1 MDFNFDGMNCQ
12 TPSHEDDQSIDFNNL
27 EQSDFLTHYP
37 DIVAELNNNRSYDDL
52 LDVFTTYLG
61 PDLVQSN
68 HVFNPEPTFPI
79 AYNSHADGELLGEE
93 SWISCL
99 IQELLKVTC
108 LKRSISTT
116 PTCISFLSFSQQ

>member
-1 MDFNFDGMNCQ
+1 MSDRPSYTVHPQSLGVTGSGCMDFSFDRMNHQ

-37 DIVAELNNNRSYDDL
+37 DIVAELNINRSYDDL
-52 LDVFTTYLG
+52 LDVSTTYLG

-79 AYNSHADGELLGEE
+79 AHNCHTDGELLGGG
-93 SWISCL
+93 
-99 IQELLKVTC
+99 KAGH
-108 LKRSISTT
+108 
-116 PTCISFLSFSQQ
+116 PA